1 MNLEP
6 NAFQT
11 EIADT
16 AAAFLADRLPIS
28 RLRQIA
34 KAESRALPDAD
45 WQACADMGWTALLL
59 PEESGGLGLGMADA
73 VMVFREIGRHLTPGP
88 LRSGALA
95 ALVAGQAGNL
105 ALAAELAGGTRRAGL
120 AFGESGGI
128 RAIDAQ
134 AGDVLLAVEPEGAR
148 LLEVTASDAVSGID
162 TGVRLA
168 VVPTGMTLAEV
179 ADPAVLTR
187 LRLLAAAELLGV
199 IEAVR
204 DMSAEYA
211 KIRVQFGRPIG
222 TFQAVKH
229 RCAEMM
235 IKGYAVR
242 AQLFMAA
249 VRFDSGMADAGFQ
262 AANAYVLA
270 CDSARRSCADN
281 IQNHGGIGMT
291 MEQDANLYLKRA
303 LLLENLCGPRRTS
316 HQAIMAPDRHEFV

>member
-6 NAFQT
+6 NEFQT

-16 AAAFLADRLPIS
+16 AAEFLADRLPIS

-34 KAESRALPDAD
+34 KAEARALPDD
-45 WQACADMGWTALLL
+45 EWQACVDMGWTALLL
-59 PEESGGLGLGMADA
+59 PEASGGLGLGMVDA
-73 VMVFREIGRHLTPGP
+73 VMIFREIGRHLTPGP
-88 LRSGALA
+88 LRSTALA
-95 ALVAGQAGNL
+95 ALVAAQAGNE

-120 AFGESGGI
+120 AFGE
-128 RAIDAQ
+128 RALDAH
-134 AGDVLLAVEPEGAR
+134 AGDVLLSFDPAGAR
-148 LLEVTASDAVSGID
+148 LLEVTESEPVGTIDPGARLGKAATGAV
-162 TGVRLA
+162 
-168 VVPTGMTLAEV
+168 LAEV
-179 ADPAVLTR
+179 NDPAILTR
-187 LRLLAAAELLGV
+187 LRLLASAEMLGV
-199 IEAVR
+199 VEAVR

-249 VRFDSGMADAGFQ
+249 LRFDAGLEDAGFQ
-262 AANAYVLA
+262 TANAFILA
-270 CDSARRSCADN
+270 TDAARRSCADN
-281 IQNHGGIGMT
+281 IQNHGGIGVT

-303 LLLENLCGPRRTS
+303 LLLENVCGPRRTT
-316 HQAIMAPDRHEFV
+316 HDAVMAPARHEFV